1 MANIEVIKISDELW
15 EIPRQAEMHVPG
27 RIFASEILLNA
38 IRNDDSLRQVMN
50 VAFLPG
56 IIGYSY
62 AMPDIHC
69 GYGFPIGGVA
79 AMNLDEGVISPGG
92 VGYDINC
99 GVRLIRTNLSV
110 KEVKTK
116 IKALVTAISHQVPSG
131 VGSHGAI
138 AKLTQQQLRQV
149 SLNGARWAIEQG
161 YGNED
166 DLEFIEDRGML
177 TEARP
182 DCISTRAFERGAT
195 QMGTLGSGNHFIE
208 VSQVVEL
215 FDEQAASAMQLF
227 PGQIVVIVHTG
238 SRGFGYQ
245 ICDDFLKTTLQAA
258 RKYGISL
265 PDRQLACA
273 PLSSPE
279 GQEYLGA
286 MRAAANFAF
295 ANRQVIHALIEKALL
310 HSLQIAP
317 RELGFRLVWDIAH
330 NIAKIEEHQFA
341 GKKIRVC
348 VHRKGATRAF
358 PPNHPDLPMKY
369 QTIGQPV
376 LIPGDMGTESY
387 LCVGTQKAMEETFG
401 SSCHGAGR
409 VLSRHAAKEKARK
422 MNLFAELE
430 KSGVFVLAQGK
441 ETIAEEMPFAYKDVR
456 QVVETMH
463 RAGITRKVAR
473 FTPLGVVKG

>member
-1 MANIEVIKISDELW
+1 
-15 EIPRQAEMHVPG
+15 
-27 RIFASEILLNA
+27 
-38 IRNDDSLRQVMN
+38 
-50 VAFLPG
+50 
-56 IIGYSY
+56 
-62 AMPDIHC
+62 
-69 GYGFPIGGVA
+69 
-79 AMNLDEGVISPGG
+79 
-92 VGYDINC
+92 
-99 GVRLIRTNLSV
+99 
-110 KEVKTK
+110 
-116 IKALVTAISHQVPSG
+116 
-131 VGSHGAI
+131 
-138 AKLTQQQLRQV
+138 
-149 SLNGARWAIEQG
+149 
-161 YGNED
+161 
-166 DLEFIEDRGML
+166 
-177 TEARP
+177 
-182 DCISTRAFERGAT
+182 
-195 QMGTLGSGNHFIE
+195 MGTLGSGNHFIE

>member
-1 MANIEVIKISDELW
+1 MANIEVIKISNNLW
-15 EIPRQAEMHVPG
+15 EIPRQAEMRVPG
-27 RIFASEILLNA
+27 RIFASEKLLDA
-38 IRNDDSLRQVMN
+38 IRNDESLRQVMN

-56 IIGYSY
+56 IVGYSF
-62 AMPDIHC
+62 AMPDIHW

-79 AMNLDEGVISPGG
+79 AMDLNAGVISPGG

-99 GVRLIRTNLSV
+99 GVRLIRTNLKV
-110 KEVKTK
+110 EELKPRIKET
-116 IKALVTAISHQVPSG
+116 ITAIFHQVPSG

-138 AKLTQQQLRQV
+138 AKLNPHQLQQV
-149 SLNGARWAIEQG
+149 SLKGARWAVEQS
-161 YGNED
+161 YGSEA
-166 DLEFIEDRGML
+166 DLDFIEDRGML
-177 TEARP
+177 SEARP

-208 VSQVVEL
+208 VSQVVEI
-215 FDEQAASAMQLF
+215 FDERAAAAMQLF
-227 PGQIVVIVHTG
+227 LGQIVVIVHTG

-245 ICDDFLKTTLQAA
+245 ICDDFLKITLQAA

-273 PLSSPE
+273 PLSSQE

-295 ANRQVIHALIEKALL
+295 ANRQVIHALIEKALM
-310 HSLQIAP
+310 HSLRISP
-317 RELGFRLVWDIAH
+317 RELGFRPVWDIAH
-330 NIAKIEEHQFA
+330 NIAKIEEHQFEN
-341 GKKIRVC
+341 KKIKVC

-358 PPNHPDLPMKY
+358 APHHPDLPTVY
-369 QTIGQPV
+369 RSIGQPV

-409 VLSRHAAKEKARK
+409 VLSRHAAKEKASK
-422 MNLFAELE
+422 MNLYAELE
-430 KSGVFVLAQGK
+430 KSGVFVLAQEKG
-441 ETIAEEMPFAYKDVR
+441 TIAEEMPFAYKDVR
-456 QVVETMH
+456 QVVDTMH
-463 RAGITRKVAR
+463 SAGITRKVAR
-473 FTPLGVVKG
+473 FIPLGVVKG